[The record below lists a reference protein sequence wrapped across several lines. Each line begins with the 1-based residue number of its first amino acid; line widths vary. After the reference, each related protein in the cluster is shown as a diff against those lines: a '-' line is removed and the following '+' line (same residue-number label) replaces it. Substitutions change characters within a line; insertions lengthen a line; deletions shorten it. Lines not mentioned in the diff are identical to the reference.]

1 MTTTDEHVYT
11 LTDAGRAVAQA
22 ATDARAAR
30 EQSARDRADRDA
42 FAVAFAR
49 LQSATRAAG
58 CCPGA
63 AEFTHR
69 EDCPI
74 GIALRDAVGTVPAVE
89 ALP

>member
-1 MTTTDEHVYT
+1 MSTTDEHVYT

-30 EQSARDRADRDA
+30 DQAARDRADRDA
-42 FAVAFAR
+42 FAEAFAR
-49 LQSATRAAG
+49 LQSATRSAG

-63 AEFTHR
+63 ADFAHR
-69 EDCPI
+69 ADCPI